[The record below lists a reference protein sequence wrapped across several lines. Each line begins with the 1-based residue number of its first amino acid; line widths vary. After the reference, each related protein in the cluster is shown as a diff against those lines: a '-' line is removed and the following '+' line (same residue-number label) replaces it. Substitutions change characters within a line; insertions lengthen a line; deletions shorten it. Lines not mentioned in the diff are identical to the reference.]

1 MRYDL
6 RGSVVESQAG
16 LRVQVRNNSGR
27 ALRDAWLV
35 FDGGAYPLGSV
46 PEGTESVRTFT
57 ADSNAIRIGSWR
69 RILGGPGGSSDRDLH
84 AKEVLLERELGELR
98 DQQYPGP
105 DEALLV
111 GFSVSPLR
119 LAGAS
124 ASWQRR
130 ELALVLLRLPVT
142 SLPPGPEELGNG
154 PK

>member
-6 RGSVVESQAG
+6 RASVVESRAG

-27 ALRDAWLV
+27 ALGDAWLA

-46 PEGTESVRTFT
+46 PEDTESVRTFT
-57 ADSNAIRIGSWR
+57 VDSNASRIGSWR
-69 RILGGPGGSSDRDLH
+69 RILGGPAASSDRDLH

-98 DQQYPGP
+98 DKHYPGP

-111 GFSVSPLR
+111 GFSASPLR

>member
-1 MRYDL
+1 MA
-6 RGSVVESQAG
+6 SQAG
-16 LRVQVRNNSGR
+16 LRLHVRNNSGR
-27 ALRDAWLV
+27 PLRDAWLV
-35 FDGGAYPLGSV
+35 FDGSAYPLGSI
-46 PEGTESVRTFT
+46 PEDADSVRTFN
-57 ADSNAIRIGSWR
+57 ADSNAFQNGSWR
-69 RILGGPGGSSDRDLH
+69 RLLSGPAGSSDRDLH

-111 GFSVSPLR
+111 GFTVSPLR

-124 ASWQRR
+124 ASWQRS

-142 SLPPGPEELGNG
+142 SLPPGPEEFGNG